1 MQGFAGDGPWLQ
13 SATVNFKI
21 LSSIITALTSAS
33 STNLGGAFKAFEKE
47 CMSAWRPAFLEQR
60 SIFLRFFDRLLC
72 VSRVATTC
80 VHAVRCV
87 ETNYLCYL
95 S

>member
-33 STNLGGAFKAFEKE
+33 STNLGGAFKAVEKYKI
-47 CMSAWRPAFLEQR
+47 SK
-60 SIFLRFFDRLLC
+60 
-72 VSRVATTC
+72 
-80 VHAVRCV
+80 
-87 ETNYLCYL
+87 Y
-95 S
+95 